1 MTKVI
6 TIYTHGKVVPD
17 TKIPYV
23 AMEYP
28 ELNKYLED
36 GYSIKEIIHQ
46 HNDSF
51 AFSLTFILRK
61 RNSQI

>member
-46 HNDSF
+46 HL
-51 AFSLTFILRK
+51 SLIH
-61 RNSQI
+61 I